1 MVLPWKC
8 GPKWG
13 FLAFLNAKQN
23 TDSFTY
29 LIQLTSLEHLLSI
42 LGRHSSRCSASK
54 SDKILVPVKSKS
66 CSVMS
71 YSLPLHELYAACQAP
86 QFFAKYLP
94 VSFSFLFEEC
104 NGKDYAVD
112 THNHHG
118 GPWLRLHCM
127 RQEVILFPLL
137 SHFQSCFNYKY
148 SSCKNSMYK

>member
-71 YSLPLHELYAACQAP
+71 YSLPLHGSPWNSPGQNTG
-86 QFFAKYLP
+86 
-94 VSFSFLFEEC
+94 VDSFSLPQGIFPTQGSNPGLPYC
-104 NGKDYAVD
+104 R
-112 THNHHG
+112 
-118 GPWLRLHCM
+118 WILH
-127 RQEVILFPLL
+127 QL
-137 SHFQSCFNYKY
+137 SHRVLMKLTF
-148 SSCKNSMYK
+148 